1 MEDRLLLEETLVAA
15 LEVVEGLSGRVCPI
29 VDIQKSTGPLAVFEQ
44 QDESE
49 DNAIDGLTGLCTAVY
64 FVHAMHGTYTKM
76 RLLAEQ
82 IKDAIQNLR
91 RHADVSLCIEDVTI
105 SMASPDI
112 YEDRVR
118 LYRRTYK
125 VTIHFQI
132 KEEK

>member
-15 LEVVEGLSGRVCPI
+15 LEAVEGLSGRVCPI
-29 VDIQKSTGPLAVFEQ
+29 LDIQKSTGPLAVFEQ

-49 DNAIDGLTGLCTAVY
+49 DDAIDGLTGLCTAVY
-64 FVHAMHGTYTKM
+64 KVHVMHGTYTKM

-82 IKDAIQNLR
+82 TKKTIQALR
-91 RHADVSLCIEDVTI
+91 QCMEGSLCIEDVTI

-118 LYRRTYK
+118 LFRRTYK
-125 VTIHFQI
+125 VTIHYQI
-132 KEEK
+132 KEEM

>member
-15 LEVVEGLSGRVCPI
+15 LEAVEGLSDRVCPI
-29 VDIQKSTGPLAVFEQ
+29 LDIQKSTGPLAVFEQ

-49 DNAIDGLTGLCTAVY
+49 ENAIDGLTGLCTAVY
-64 FVHAMHGTYTKM
+64 LVHAMHGTYTKM

-82 IKDAIQNLR
+82 IKNAIQSLR
-91 RHADVSLCIEDVTI
+91 QCMEGSLYIEDATV

-118 LYRRTYK
+118 LFRRTYK
-125 VTIHFQI
+125 ITIHYQI
-132 KEEK
+132 KEEM

>member
-15 LEVVEGLSGRVCPI
+15 LKAVEGLSDRVCPI

-49 DNAIDGLTGLCTAVY
+49 EKTIDGLTGLCVAVY
-64 FVHAMHGTYTKM
+64 TVHAMHNTYTKM
-76 RLLAEQ
+76 RLLAER
-82 IKDAIQNLR
+82 IKKTIQSLR
-91 RHADVSLCIEDVTI
+91 QCTKGSLYIEDVTVN
-105 SMASPDI
+105 MASPDL

-118 LYRRTYK
+118 LFRRTYK
-125 VTIHFQI
+125 VTIHYQI

>member
-15 LEVVEGLSGRVCPI
+15 LEAVEGLSGRVCPI

-49 DNAIDGLTGLCTAVY
+49 ENAIDGLTGLRTAVY
-64 FVHAMHGTYTKM
+64 LVHALHGTYTNM
-76 RLLAEQ
+76 RLLAER
-82 IKDAIQNLR
+82 IKNAIQNMR
-91 RHADVSLCIEDVTI
+91 RRVDTPLCIEDVTI

-118 LYRRTYK
+118 LFRRTYK
-125 VTIHFQI
+125 ITIHYQI
-132 KEEK
+132 KEEM

>member
-15 LEVVEGLSGRVCPI
+15 LEAVEGLSDRVCPI
-29 VDIQKSTGPLAVFEQ
+29 LDIQKSTGPLAVFEQ

-64 FVHAMHGTYTKM
+64 MVHAMHGTYTKM

-82 IKDAIQNLR
+82 IKKAIQSLR
-91 RHADVSLCIEDVTI
+91 QCMEGSLYIEDVTV
-105 SMASPDI
+105 SMASPDL

-118 LYRRTYK
+118 LFRRTYK
-125 VTIHFQI
+125 ITIFYQI
-132 KEEK
+132 KEEM

>member
-15 LEVVEGLSGRVCPI
+15 LEAVEGLSDRVCPI
-29 VDIQKSTGPLAVFEQ
+29 LDIQKSTGPLAVFEQ

-49 DNAIDGLTGLCTAVY
+49 DNAIDGQTGLCTAVY
-64 FVHAMHGTYTKM
+64 LVHAMHGTYTKM

-82 IKDAIQNLR
+82 IKNAMQNMRRYADA
-91 RHADVSLCIEDVTI
+91 SLCIEDVAI

-118 LYRRTYK
+118 LFRRTYK
-125 VTIHFQI
+125 VTIHYQI
-132 KEEK
+132 KEET